1 MKKENVQY
9 FESLSDSSLG
19 EIFGNISGKSG
30 AGIIVLVAEQNVDD
44 VPKLQKMANDAG
56 VKIAGGVFPGLIVN
70 GRVPMKG
77 FTVFTYEKF
86 PDYILLSDIDRKLD
100 ESTGKIADFIEEH
113 EKISEA
119 GTLYM
124 FLDGYLAHASML
136 LDSIFREVGDQVH
149 YFGSACGAAAR
160 DDMAC
165 VFDNNQFV
173 IRGFIGFF
181 LDYESDPVLEHGYK
195 IRDVNANIGM
205 VEDNRI
211 TEINWKPAIEAY
223 REILKDDFPF
233 STDISPEDFLLVG
246 ARFPFGIS
254 RLDGENVVRVPV
266 GISGEGALLCA
277 GEFPQ
282 NSAIVMMTPV
292 KPGNEDA
299 VNAIARRIDGAATE
313 IILIYYCIGRRLNL
327 GDEASDRELSLLS
340 ERFPDSDIY
349 GALSMGE
356 IGNSLKGGY
365 PLLQNA
371 TILCSGLK

>member
-1 MKKENVQY
+1 MKKSSVSY
-9 FESLSDSSLG
+9 FSTISDSGLA
-19 EIFGNISGKSG
+19 EIFSRLSGKSG
-30 AGIIVLVAEQNVDD
+30 AGVIVLVAERSVEA

-56 VKIAGGVFPGLIVN
+56 IKIAGGVFPGLIVR
-70 GRVPMKG
+70 GEVPMEG
-77 FTVFTYEKF
+77 FTVFVYDTF
-86 PDYILLSDIDRKLD
+86 PEYILLNNIDGQVE
-100 ESTGKIADFIEEH
+100 ESADRIADFID
-113 EKISEA
+113 KNDSDDG

-124 FLDGYLAHASML
+124 FLDGYLLHASTL

-165 VFDNNQFV
+165 VFDNNEFV
-173 IRGFIGFF
+173 AKGFIGFY
-181 LDYESDPVLEHGYK
+181 LRYESDPVLEHGYR
-195 IRDVNANIGM
+195 IRDTKVNIGM
-205 VEDNRI
+205 VDNNRI
-211 TEINWKPAIEAY
+211 SEINWKPALEAY
-223 REILKDDFPF
+223 RELLKDDFPF
-233 STDISPEDFLLVG
+233 PADISPEDFLLVG

-266 GISGEGALLCA
+266 GISKEGGINCA

-292 KPGNEDA
+292 QPGNEEA
-299 VNAIARRIDGAATE
+299 VNAIIERIDGAATE

-327 GDEASDRELSLLS
+327 GNEASDRELRLLA
-340 ERFPDSDIY
+340 ERFAHSDLY

-371 TILCSGLK
+371 TILCSVVK